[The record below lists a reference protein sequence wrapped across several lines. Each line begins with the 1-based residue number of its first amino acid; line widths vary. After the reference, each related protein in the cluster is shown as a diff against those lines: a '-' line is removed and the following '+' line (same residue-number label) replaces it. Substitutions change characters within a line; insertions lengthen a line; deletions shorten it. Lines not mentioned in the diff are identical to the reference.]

1 MKKTL
6 FLILS
11 GCIVIFSIICI
22 CCGPIITGVI
32 PRASIWKTQN
42 CQQLSD
48 LVKSAKDTNA
58 GSDIIKGYKKLRNKC
73 NREKAMYGLEYS
85 SLIVDVIF
93 GFVCTILGLLH
104 YFDVAKPFEKVTG
117 IIGLATGII
126 GFVLTL
132 VYVCYSGYIF
142 TKDPYDKGSGSYTS
156 GTHDTIYKRN
166 GDWAFAKF
174 EEGKG
179 YKCLYYKE
187 KDTFSIYAKYSDLGK
202 KQYNYN
208 KKKNQE
214 KSDSNSDYYKCSHN
228 SDTPP
233 AFFDLSKC
241 ESSEYYPGINNKQD
255 DCDYLY
261 AQTIDNTIDRKYLF
275 DKWVTTIIFS
285 CFIIVCDIGLA
296 IFGFLLFKSDG
307 SGI

>member
-22 CCGPIITGVI
+22 CCGPIITSVI
-32 PRASIWKTQN
+32 PTSDAWKTLNIQRISDSIKILKDRGTEESVLKPLKKTRN
-42 CQQLSD
+42 QL
-48 LVKSAKDTNA
+48 
-58 GSDIIKGYKKLRNKC
+58 
-73 NREKAMYGLEYS
+73 NRYKAMYGLEYS
-85 SLIVDVIF
+85 SLIIDVIF
-93 GFVCTILGLLH
+93 GFVCTLLGLLH

-126 GFVLTL
+126 GFILTL
-132 VYVCYSGYIF
+132 VYLCYSGYIF
-142 TKDPYDKGSGSYTS
+142 TNDPYIDNDGHFVS
-156 GTHDTIYKRN
+156 KRN

-174 EEGKG
+174 EDGKG
-179 YKCLYYKE
+179 YKCLYYK
-187 KDTFSIYAKYSDLGK
+187 KDDESSIYARYSDLGK

-214 KSDSNSDYYKCSHN
+214 KSNSNSDYYKCSHD
-228 SDTPP
+228 SSSTY
-233 AFFDLSKC
+233 FDPENCKR
-241 ESSEYYPGINNKQD
+241 SEYYPSITTKYN
-255 DCDYLY
+255 DCNYLY
-261 AQTIDNTIDRKYLF
+261 AETIDDTIDRKYLF

-307 SGI
+307 SGL

>member
-32 PRASIWKTQN
+32 PRASIWRTQN
-42 CQQLSD
+42 CQQKAD
-48 LVKSAKDTNA
+48 LVKAYEDQNQDK
-58 GSDIIKGYKKLRNKC
+58 DIIKSAKKDRNKC

-85 SLIVDVIF
+85 SLIVDVIC
-93 GFVCTILGLLH
+93 GFICTILGLLH

-142 TKDPYDKGSGSYTS
+142 TNDPYIDDDGDYL
-156 GTHDTIYKRN
+156 YKRD
-166 GDWAFAKF
+166 GDWAFAKKEDGGF
-174 EEGKG
+174 
-179 YKCLYYKE
+179 KCLYYKE
-187 KDTFSIYAKYSDLGK
+187 KDEYSIYAKYSDLGK

-208 KKKNQE
+208 KKQVQE
-214 KSDSNSDYYKCSHN
+214 YDKTGSEVKTCSP
-228 SDTPP
+228 SIEYISEPTPVVP
-233 AFFDLSKC
+233 LAMQCATSENLSSASADASC
-241 ESSEYYPGINNKQD
+241 E
-255 DCDYLY
+255 
-261 AQTIDNTIDRKYLF
+261 TICIPPEREITHKYIF

-285 CFIIVCDIGLA
+285 CFIIACDIGLA

>member
-22 CCGPIITGVI
+22 CSGPIITGVI
-32 PRASIWKTQN
+32 PTSGTWKTLN
-42 CQQLSD
+42 CQEKTD
-48 LVKSAKDTNA
+48 AYNEAKKGNNEAIIKSAKKA
-58 GSDIIKGYKKLRNKC
+58 KNKC

-85 SLIVDVIF
+85 SLIIDVIC

-126 GFVLTL
+126 GFVLTFVYL
-132 VYVCYSGYIF
+132 VYSTYIF
-142 TKDPYDKGSGSYTS
+142 TNDYDYDAK
-156 GTHDTIYKRN
+156 YKRD
-166 GDWAFAKF
+166 GDWAYAKL
-174 EEGKG
+174 ENGKF
-179 YKCLYYKE
+179 KCLFYKKGDE
-187 KDTFSIYAKYSDLGK
+187 GSIYAKYSDYGK

-208 KKKNQE
+208 KKQIQE
-214 KSDSNSDYYKCSHN
+214 YDKTGSEVNKCSYSSSLENTSIFKRTHGPGEC
-228 SDTPP
+228 D
-233 AFFDLSKC
+233 SK
-241 ESSEYYPGINNKQD
+241 ESLDYDNELQDCKALYIKPETGISN
-255 DCDYLY
+255 
-261 AQTIDNTIDRKYLF
+261 KYLF

-285 CFIIVCDIGLA
+285 CFIVVCDIGLA

>member
-32 PRASIWKTQN
+32 PRASIWRTQN
-42 CQQLSD
+42 CQQKAD
-48 LVKSAKDTNA
+48 LVKDYEDQNKDKDT
-58 GSDIIKGYKKLRNKC
+58 IKDAKRARNKC

-85 SLIVDVIF
+85 SLIVDVIC

-126 GFVLTL
+126 GFVLTFVYL
-132 VYVCYSGYIF
+132 VYSAYIF
-142 TKDPYDKGSGSYTS
+142 TNDPYQDEDDEY
-156 GTHDTIYKRN
+156 IYKRD
-166 GDWAFAKF
+166 GDWAFAKTEDGKLKCLF
-174 EEGKG
+174 YKEGKV
-179 YKCLYYKE
+179 
-187 KDTFSIYAKYSDLGK
+187 DSILARYSDLGK

-208 KKKNQE
+208 RKQIKQQ
-214 KSDSNSDYYKCSHN
+214 SSTCS
-228 SDTPP
+228 
-233 AFFDLSKC
+233 
-241 ESSEYYPGINNKQD
+241 ESSSFPPDTSDPTTPIPFALECAGSQ
-255 DCDYLY
+255 YLVSPPSTCETLY
-261 AQTIDNTIDRKYLF
+261 IKAETEIFNKYLF

>member
-32 PRASIWKTQN
+32 PTSGTWKTLN
-42 CQQLSD
+42 CQKYSDDVKAAKDAGASRSD
-48 LVKSAKDTNA
+48 LKLLKK
-58 GSDIIKGYKKLRNKC
+58 IKNKC
-73 NREKAMYGLEYS
+73 NRNKAMYGLEYS
-85 SLIVDVIF
+85 SLIVDVIC

-126 GFVLTL
+126 GFVLTFVYL
-132 VYVCYSGYIF
+132 VYSAYIF
-142 TKDPYDKGSGSYTS
+142 TNDPYLNDNGIPS
-156 GTHDTIYKRN
+156 IYKRN
-166 GDWAFAKF
+166 DDGAFAKF

-179 YKCLYYKE
+179 YKCLYYKDKE
-187 KDTFSIYAKYSDLGK
+187 NALFAKYSDLGK

-208 KKKNQE
+208 KKYYD
-214 KSDSNSDYYKCSHN
+214 SDSNSYKCVYN
-228 SDTPP
+228 SATSS
-233 AFFDLSKC
+233 LSYQSPNSC
-241 ESSEYYPGINNKQD
+241 NSEYHPTQTTKLPN
-255 DCDYLY
+255 CDYLY
-261 AQTIDNTIDRKYLF
+261 AQPYDTITHKYLF

-296 IFGFLLFKSDG
+296 VFGFLLFKSDG

>member
-32 PRASIWKTQN
+32 PRASVWKIQN
-42 CQQLSD
+42 CQQKAD
-48 LVKSAKDTNA
+48 LVKDYEDQNKDKDT
-58 GSDIIKGYKKLRNKC
+58 IKDAKKDRNKC

-85 SLIVDVIF
+85 SLIVDVIC

-126 GFVLTL
+126 GFVLTFVYL
-132 VYVCYSGYIF
+132 VYSTYIF
-142 TKDPYDKGSGSYTS
+142 TNDPYEDDDGDS
-156 GTHDTIYKRN
+156 IYKRD
-166 GDWAFAKF
+166 GDWAFAKTEDGKLKCLF
-174 EEGKG
+174 YKEGKA
-179 YKCLYYKE
+179 
-187 KDTFSIYAKYSDLGK
+187 DSILARYSDLGK

-208 KKKNQE
+208 RKQIKQQ
-214 KSDSNSDYYKCSHN
+214 SSTCSE
-228 SDTPP
+228 SSSFPP
-233 AFFDLSKC
+233 DLSDPTTPVPFALQC
-241 ESSEYYPGINNKQD
+241 AGSQ
-255 DCDYLY
+255 YLVSPSNACKTLY
-261 AQTIDNTIDRKYLF
+261 ISPDNEITNKYLF

>member
-42 CQQLSD
+42 CQLISD
-48 LVKSAKDTNA
+48 LYKSAKDTNA

-85 SLIVDVIF
+85 SLIIDVIC
-93 GFVCTILGLLH
+93 GFVCTLLGLLH

-117 IIGLATGII
+117 IIGLASGII
-126 GFVLTL
+126 GFILTL

-156 GTHDTIYKRN
+156 GTHDFIYKRN

-187 KDTFSIYAKYSDLGK
+187 KDDISMLAKYSDLGK

-214 KSDSNSDYYKCSHN
+214 KLDRNSDYYKCKY
-228 SDTPP
+228 SDSTGPKVCGTKEYFP
-233 AFFDLSKC
+233 T
-241 ESSEYYPGINNKQD
+241 SSVTLNTCKN
-255 DCDYLY
+255 LY
-261 AQTIDNTIDRKYLF
+261 AETIDDTIDRKYLF

-296 IFGFLLFKSDG
+296 IFGFLLFKSDA
-307 SGI
+307 SGL

>member
-42 CQQLSD
+42 CQLISD
-48 LVKSAKDTNA
+48 LYKSAKDTN
-58 GSDIIKGYKKLRNKC
+58 SRSETIKMYKRLRNQC

-85 SLIVDVIF
+85 SLIVDVIC
-93 GFVCTILGLLH
+93 GFVCTLLGLLH

-126 GFVLTL
+126 GFILTL

-142 TKDPYDKGSGSYTS
+142 TNDPYDSSSSSLIPFNPSY
-156 GTHDTIYKRN
+156 IIKRN
-166 GDWAFAKF
+166 GDWAFAKKKDGRF
-174 EEGKG
+174 
-179 YKCLYYKE
+179 KCLYYK
-187 KDTFSIYAKYSDLGK
+187 DNNDMYSFIAKYNDVGK

-208 KKKNQE
+208 KKKKE
-214 KSDSNSDYYKCSHN
+214 EYADHN
-228 SDTPP
+228 SD
-233 AFFDLSKC
+233 FYKC
-241 ESSEYYPGINNKQD
+241 QADKDKCNGEYYSGTETIPD
-255 DCDYLY
+255 DCKALYTDYY
-261 AQTIDNTIDRKYLF
+261 DDTIDKKYLF

-285 CFIIVCDIGLA
+285 CFIVACDIGLA

-307 SGI
+307 SGL

>member
-11 GCIVIFSIICI
+11 GAIVIFSIIWLSGAIVIFSIICI
-22 CCGPIITGVI
+22 SSGPVINGII
-32 PRASIWKTQN
+32 PNYKIWRTEN
-42 CQQLSD
+42 CQRWSD
-48 LVKSAKDTNA
+48 AYKEENNKDT
-58 GSDIIKGYKKLRNKC
+58 KEQYKKFRNKC

-85 SLIVDVIF
+85 SLIIDVIC

-104 YFDVAKPFEKVTG
+104 YFDIGKPFEKVTG

-132 VYVCYSGYIF
+132 VYVI
-142 TKDPYDKGSGSYTS
+142 
-156 GTHDTIYKRN
+156 IKRD
-166 GDWAFAKF
+166 GDWAFAKW

-179 YKCLYYKE
+179 YKCLFYKD
-187 KDTFSIYAKYSDLGK
+187 KDLFSTVAKYSDLGK

-208 KKKNQE
+208 KKKSKEYDN
-214 KSDSNSDYYKCSHN
+214 HN
-228 SDTPP
+228 SDFYNCQKTGL
-233 AFFDLSKC
+233 FCFG
-241 ESSEYYPGINNKQD
+241 SEYYTGGVSALRPR
-255 DCDYLY
+255 CDYLY
-261 AQTIDNTIDRKYLF
+261 VVPESGIDNKYLF
-275 DKWVTTIIFS
+275 DRWITTIIFS
-285 CFIIVCDIGLA
+285 CFIFVCDIGLA

>member
-32 PRASIWKTQN
+32 PTSGTWKTLN
-42 CQQLSD
+42 CQEKAD
-48 LVKSAKDTNA
+48 LVKEYEDQDKDDATIKSAK
-58 GSDIIKGYKKLRNKC
+58 KERNKC

-85 SLIVDVIF
+85 SLIIDVIC

-126 GFVLTL
+126 GFVLTFVYL
-132 VYVCYSGYIF
+132 VYSTYIF
-142 TKDPYDKGSGSYTS
+142 TNDPYDDGSSS
-156 GTHDTIYKRN
+156 SPNIYKRN
-166 GDWAFAKF
+166 GDGAFAKF
-174 EEGKG
+174 ESGKG
-179 YKCLYYKE
+179 YKCLFYKDKE
-187 KDTFSIYAKYSDLGK
+187 NALLAKYSDLGK
-202 KQYNYN
+202 KQYNY
-208 KKKNQE
+208 KKKYFDPN
-214 KSDSNSDYYKCSHN
+214 SDSYKCAIKDSSTDPITYYDPSN
-228 SDTPP
+228 CD
-233 AFFDLSKC
+233 
-241 ESSEYYPGINNKQD
+241 SEYPSAFNAEVPN
-255 DCDYLY
+255 CPYLY
-261 AQTIDNTIDRKYLF
+261 AKPYDTITHKYLF

-307 SGI
+307 SGL

>member
-32 PRASIWKTQN
+32 PTSGTWKNKN
-42 CQQLSD
+42 CQILAD
-48 LVKSAKDTNA
+48 E
-58 GSDIIKGYKKLRNKC
+58 YKAANNEITKETKKKERNKC
-73 NREKAMYGLEYS
+73 NRDKAMYGLEYS
-85 SLIVDVIF
+85 SLIFDVTF

-117 IIGLATGII
+117 IIGLVTGII
-126 GFVLTL
+126 GFVLTFVYL
-132 VYVCYSGYIF
+132 VYSTYIF
-142 TKDPYDKGSGSYTS
+142 TNDPYDDGSNPTSYIT
-156 GTHDTIYKRN
+156 KRN
-166 GDWAFAKF
+166 GDWAFAKL

-179 YKCLYYKE
+179 YKCLYYKK
-187 KDTFSIYAKYSDLGK
+187 KDTNSIIAKYSDIGK

-214 KSDSNSDYYKCSHN
+214 LLDHN
-228 SDTPP
+228 SDFFKCKYSDTAGPLICATYEYFPTAFVTTPNTCK
-233 AFFDLSKC
+233 ALYTDNL
-241 ESSEYYPGINNKQD
+241 NN
-255 DCDYLY
+255 
-261 AQTIDNTIDRKYLF
+261 NIDRKYLF

>member
-32 PRASIWKTQN
+32 PRASIWRTQN
-42 CQQLSD
+42 CQQKAD
-48 LVKSAKDTNA
+48 LVKAYEDTNQDKDTIKSAKKD
-58 GSDIIKGYKKLRNKC
+58 RNKC

-85 SLIVDVIF
+85 SLIVDVIC

-142 TKDPYDKGSGSYTS
+142 TNDPYIDEDGDYL
-156 GTHDTIYKRN
+156 YKRD
-166 GDWAFAKF
+166 GDWAFAKK
-174 EEGKG
+174 EDNEI
-179 YKCLYYKE
+179 KCLFYKKE
-187 KDTFSIYAKYSDLGK
+187 NLYSIFARYSDLGK

-208 KKKNQE
+208 KKQSQE
-214 KSDSNSDYYKCSHN
+214 YAKAGSEVKTCSPSIEYISDP
-228 SDTPP
+228 TPVVP
-233 AFFDLSKC
+233 LAMQCATLENLPSVSAGTC
-241 ESSEYYPGINNKQD
+241 ET
-255 DCDYLY
+255 LY
-261 AQTIDNTIDRKYLF
+261 IPPETEITHKYLF

-285 CFIIVCDIGLA
+285 CFIIACDIGLA